1 MAPQRPL
8 RAPLHLLCLLTLSA
22 APAWAATALPRAPA
36 AVSASAAPQ
45 RTQGKPALSP
55 KAKGPPITLVI
66 THPMV
71 NVLRNY
77 VTLVRQ
83 QVLKVPNLRIVGV
96 YHTLE
101 TEDYASAHAYLEAE
115 KIDWITLHP
124 IDCAVDADT
133 VYSNN
138 TCRAAIEPFLQE
150 AQAMIFNGG
159 DDIPPYLYGQA
170 TLLTTQVEAPQRHA
184 FETTVLVQMMGS
196 TRAPEVVPLM
206 AQHPDFTVLGIC
218 VGMQTLNVA
227 AGGTL
232 IQDIPSQL
240 YHQQSVETA
249 LGASPATWHRN
260 HAHERGTAPNL
271 ALGVMHPIHLAPGA
285 PPFMFGAGKQAL
297 KEPLVL
303 SIHHQA
309 VDKLGAGYVVYA
321 TSDDGKVIEA
331 IGRHDY
337 PNVLGIQFHPERSA
351 MWQASEVQQLSA
363 VSTEHNFVWDALAHD
378 PYSKALN
385 EGVWAWLADHMTH
398 AANARAHRS

>member
-1 MAPQRPL
+1 ME
-8 RAPLHLLCLLTLSA
+8 
-22 APAWAATALPRAPA
+22 
-36 AVSASAAPQ
+36 
-45 RTQGKPALSP
+45 
-55 KAKGPPITLVI
+55 
-66 THPMV
+66 

-83 QVLKVPNLRIVGV
+83 NVLKVPNLRIVGV
-96 YHTLE
+96 YHELE
-101 TEDYASAHAYLEAE
+101 TEDYAAAHAYLVAE
-115 KIDWITLHP
+115 KIDWITLYP
-124 IDCAVDADT
+124 IHCTVTADT
-133 VYSNN
+133 VYSAND
-138 TCRAAIEPFLQE
+138 CREAIEPFLQD

-184 FETTVLVQMMGS
+184 FETTVLVHMMGS

-206 AQHPDFTVLGIC
+206 AKHADFTVLGIC

-260 HAHERGTAPNL
+260 HAHERGTAPNI

-297 KEPLVL
+297 GEPLVL

-331 IGRHDY
+331 IGRHDF
-337 PNVLGIQFHPERSA
+337 PNVLGLQFHPERSA
-351 MWQASEVQQLSA
+351 MWKASEVQQLST
-363 VSTEHNFVWDALAHD
+363 VSTQHNFVWDALAHD

-398 AANARAHRS
+398 AKTVQGHRT